1 MGLLKVPEG
10 NHKGNPKGNPKVNPK
25 GNPKGN
31 LTGNLVD
38 NPELIYKLKYQI
50 SAGPGGP

>member
-10 NHKGNPKGNPKVNPK
+10 NHKGNPK

-38 NPELIYKLKYQI
+38 NPELIYEVKYQI
-50 SAGPGGP
+50 PAWPEGP